1 MLEGVD
7 MKRFE
12 SVDPIGPFAIEFLFF
27 IPSYDS
33 RPRLPANR
41 VA

>member
-12 SVDPIGPFAIEFLFF
+12 SVDPIGPFAIDFHFF
-27 IPSYDS
+27 IGFLEAPT
-33 RPRLPANR
+33 PRNPG
-41 VA
+41 